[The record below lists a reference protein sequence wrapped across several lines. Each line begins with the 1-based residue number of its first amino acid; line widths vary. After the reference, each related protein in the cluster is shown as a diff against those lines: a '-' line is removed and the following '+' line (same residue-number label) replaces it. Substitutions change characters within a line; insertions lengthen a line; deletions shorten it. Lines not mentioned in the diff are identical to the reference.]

1 MFHAGLFMTVV
12 GSASMVGGLLFTT
25 AGPGEYCP
33 NCPSSQYTAVGYAAL
48 LGGFVLGATGGAL
61 IVIGAKDPEAEE
73 AADETEP
80 TVALGPASATLSSA
94 F

>member
-1 MFHAGLFMTVV
+1 MFHTGLFLTVA
-12 GSASMVGGLLFTT
+12 GTASMVGGLLFTT

-48 LGGFVLGATGGAL
+48 LGGFAAVVTGGAL
-61 IVIGAKDPEAEE
+61 LVVGSKDAESEAE
-73 AADETEP
+73 ADPSEP
-80 TVALGPASATLSSA
+80 EVALGLGSATLRWA